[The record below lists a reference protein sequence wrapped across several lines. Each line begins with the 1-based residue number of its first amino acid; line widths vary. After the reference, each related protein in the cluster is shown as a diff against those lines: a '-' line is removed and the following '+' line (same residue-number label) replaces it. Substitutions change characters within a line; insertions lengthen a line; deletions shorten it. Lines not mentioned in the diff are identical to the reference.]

1 LSFIEIVFNMKRRQF
16 ISLLVF
22 LPISLIA
29 FGEKINTRLHFRF
42 IYNNEILRNKFF
54 LFLKNVFNLYPE
66 NSFHKL
72 ILDATQKFENDKD
85 IYLSVQGK
93 LDEIDTLGSTFTYQ
107 LPALKK
113 QKEEMKKQTLILLG
127 NIKKINGYVEIGSS
141 GRYLDLL
148 EEQLEIEGERFY
160 VDINKPGY
168 SVPEIIDRG
177 QIAIGANYISMNDYK
192 LNIDKEILPN
202 SIELVNVLI
211 GFHHCPLELRESFIG
226 SVCRV
231 LKSGGYLILRDHDC
245 SNKDSEEM
253 AHLAHDVFNLGT
265 KQSWEVNEKE
275 VRHFYSLDFIRK
287 YIVNMGF
294 EDTKKIVYQNG
305 DPTKNALMLFKKK

>member
-1 LSFIEIVFNMKRRQF
+1 MSFIEIEINMKRRQF
-16 ISLLVF
+16 ISLLAL
-22 LPISLIA
+22 LPMSLIA
-29 FGEKINTRLHFRF
+29 FGEKLNKRLHFRF
-42 IYNNEILRNKFF
+42 IYNNEILRNNFF

-72 ILDATQKFENDKD
+72 IFDTTQKYENDKD
-85 IYLSVQGK
+85 IYIAIQSE
-93 LDEIDTLGSTFTYQ
+93 LDEIDALGSTFTYQ

-113 QKEEMKKQTLILLG
+113 QKEEMLKQTLILLDT
-127 NIKKINGYVEIGSS
+127 IKKINGYVEIGSS

-168 SVPEIIDRG
+168 SVPEIVDRG

-192 LNIDKEILPN
+192 LNLDKKILPN

-211 GFHHCPLELRESFIG
+211 GFHHCPLELRENFIG

-245 SNKDSEEM
+245 SNKDREEM

-265 KQSWEVNEKE
+265 KQSWGVNESE
-275 VRHFYSLDFIRK
+275 VRNFYSLDFIRK
-287 YIVNMGF
+287 YIVSLGF
-294 EDTKKIVYQNG
+294 EDTKKIVYQHG
-305 DPTKNALMLFKKK
+305 DPTKNAFMLFKKK